1 MHAREE
7 EFSYSIKVRKLE
19 INTEWAIRMVLKIIR
34 KIFQEKK
41 DYNTVINNKK
51 SYKNVGFQK
60 KL

>member
-1 MHAREE
+1 
-7 EFSYSIKVRKLE
+7 LE
-19 INTEWAIRMVLKIIR
+19 INTEWAIGMVLKIIR
-34 KIFQEKK
+34 KIFQGKK

>member
-51 SYKNVGFQK
+51 SYKNVGFQY
-60 KL
+60 L